1 VEWLDILAL
10 SAFLTICLVVYLAG
24 KAIARLNRNPIRERL
39 AAATRDPDG
48 SLAALTDENLALD
61 HTVPEIRD
69 ADPKFEALDI
79 EISQAGWY
87 APNARRKFLSFRNGI
102 VLFVFLATG
111 AAVLVTGAVD
121 FEFGAK
127 LAVVGSLVGFFV
139 WAMPRVYLRSLGQQR
154 VARIRRAM
162 PDALDLMTMCLSGG
176 LPLTHAFSYVS
187 REIFTA
193 HPDLAVEF
201 LIVQRHSEMR
211 SFEFAFRE
219 FARRIDTPEVTSLS
233 ALVTQGQRLGTD
245 IATSIRDYADAVRL
259 RRRQSADERAS
270 KAGVKMLFPLTL
282 CLLPSVFMILWGPSA
297 LELWTFLQ
305 SFQGASA
312 GS

>member
-1 VEWLDILAL
+1 MEWFDAIALLAFP
-10 SAFLTICLVVYLAG
+10 AICVFVYVVG
-24 KAIARLNRNPIRERL
+24 KAIARLQRDPIPQRL
-39 AAATRDPDG
+39 AAVARDPDG
-48 SLAALTDENLALD
+48 SFEALSDEDLTLD
-61 HTVPEIRD
+61 HVVTDVSE
-69 ADPKFEALDI
+69 ADRRFEKLDI
-79 EISQAGWY
+79 EITQAGWY
-87 APNARRKFLSFRNGI
+87 KPNARNAFLGLRNRF

-111 AAVLVTGAVD
+111 AAVLVLATVD
-121 FEFGAK
+121 FQFGMKVAMG
-127 LAVVGSLVGFFV
+127 GSMIGFLV
-139 WAMPRVYLRSLGQQR
+139 WAMPRVYLRTAGRQR
-154 VARIRRAM
+154 ISRIRRAM

-176 LPLTHAFSYVS
+176 LPLTNAFNYVS

-201 LIVQRHSEMR
+201 LIVQRHADMR

-219 FARRIDTPEVTSLS
+219 FSRRMDTPEVTSLS

-245 IATSIRDYADAVRL
+245 IATSIRDYADGVRL
-259 RRRQSADERAS
+259 RRRQTADERAS
-270 KAGVKMLFPLTL
+270 KAGIKMLFPLTM

-312 GS
+312 GP